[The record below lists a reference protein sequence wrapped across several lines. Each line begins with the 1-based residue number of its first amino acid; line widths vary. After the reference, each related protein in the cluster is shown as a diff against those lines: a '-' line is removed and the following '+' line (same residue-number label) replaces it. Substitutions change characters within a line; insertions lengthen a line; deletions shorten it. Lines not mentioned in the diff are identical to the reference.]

1 MVGSAG
7 QVREFLAFSL
17 VGVVIT
23 LLYSVVFAVKEK
35 NIFANVFKN
44 VLFGGLSGCLFL
56 YGCWRFVSFDMRFF
70 HLLGVVAGCFLCTFL
85 FKKTLDSIV
94 VGLYNKIKKYAKG
107 VFEKNATNGRKVK
120 VFNGVRR
127 CPSVCITSCIDYP
140 YRAKRSTEIKRKKSS

>member
-23 LLYSVVFAVKEK
+23 LLYSIVFAVKEK

-44 VLFGGLSGCLFL
+44 VLFGSLSGYLFL

-70 HLLGVVAGCFLCTFL
+70 HLLGVVAGCFLCTFFFL
-85 FKKTLDSIV
+85 LSIYMLV
-94 VGLYNKIKKYAKG
+94 V
-107 VFEKNATNGRKVK
+107 
-120 VFNGVRR
+120 
-127 CPSVCITSCIDYP
+127 
-140 YRAKRSTEIKRKKSS
+140 